1 MITNVRRTASRIPI
15 EKETWPT
22 VVMHRFCVAWGWHR
36 DFENTHKFILENNF
50 VAVRRGLHSI
60 EAIGKTGFVLPVDV
74 KISRGQPNK
83 TQGHDDDKS

>member
-1 MITNVRRTASRIPI
+1 MITNVRRTASSIPI

-22 VVMHRFCVAWGWHR
+22 VVMHRFCVTWGWHR

-60 EAIGKTGFVLPVDV
+60 ESIRKTGFVLPVDV
-74 KISRGQPNK
+74 KISGGQQNE
-83 TQGHDDDKS
+83 TQEYDYDNS